1 MSRFFDKFSQGRIFL
16 LAGLGLFMVAQTAI
30 AGENPPPPSG
40 ELTAAGESQTADD
53 PLESINRFTSSFNFM
68 VRGVVIDPLV
78 NGYQAITPAPVQEA
92 VSNAVSNISEPLTIG
107 SSLLQGDA
115 ENTSTAA
122 KRFIINT
129 TIGLGGTQDPATE
142 MGLEQRKEDLGQAFG
157 SGGMNPGP
165 HIVLPIIGPSNLRDV
180 AGDVITA
187 IVNPLPLAAKAASGG
202 VSYSNNQDDIKSL
215 SAGALD
221 PYVVERDSYEQN
233 RRYEVNNGVVPLMD
247 FPQFAEDEEEKKNTR

>member
-1 MSRFFDKFSQGRIFL
+1 MTRLIDTFSHGRLFL
-16 LAGLGLFMVAQTAI
+16 LAGLGLFVVAQTAI
-30 AGENPPPPSG
+30 AGENLAPPSG
-40 ELTAAGESQTADD
+40 EPKAAGEIQAADD
-53 PLESINRFTSSFNFM
+53 PLESINRITSGFNAV
-68 VRGVVIDPLV
+68 VRAVVIDPLV
-78 NGYQAITPAPVQEA
+78 DGYQAVMPQPVQEA

-115 ENTSTAA
+115 ENASTAA

-157 SGGMNPGP
+157 SGGMAPGP
-165 HIVLPIIGPSNLRDV
+165 HIVLPIIGPSNLRDA

-187 IVNPLPLAAKAASGG
+187 IVSPLPLAAKAASGG

-215 SAGALD
+215 SATALD

-247 FPQFAEDEEEKKNTR
+247 FPQFAEDEEERKNTR